1 MTTTGP
7 HRAPVEAAM
16 NVVLVVDELDRLDPA
31 TDTSV
36 GLMHA
41 AQDRGAA
48 VRVTTPSELSVVK
61 GKPGATARQLCLA
74 PSHPAGGCAWTVPDP
89 WMSAGP
95 PEHVN
100 LDDADAIFMWVEPP
114 LDAAY
119 LAATFVL
126 DLVHSTPVVNDPRG
140 LRACSEH
147 LMPLRFPDLIPPT
160 LVSADIRA
168 LYEFVAAQRVAVLKP
183 VDGYAGHGVY
193 RLGVGD
199 PNLASLLETAT
210 AGGTRLVVAQR
221 YLPEVD
227 DGNKR
232 VFVLDGIPVSAV
244 YRYPAAG
251 DFRIGQPSAQ
261 APLTTRDRHICARL
275 APVLASYGVRVAGL
289 DVIGPHLIE
298 VNITSPGAL
307 RKADALLGWSLCA
320 DVLDLALHDAAPRD
334 AAFSDARF
342 QRRFV

>member
-1 MTTTGP
+1 
-7 HRAPVEAAM
+7 M
-16 NVVLVVDELDRLDPA
+16 NVVLVVDGLDRLNPA

-41 AQDRGAA
+41 AQERGAA
-48 VRVTTPSELSVVK
+48 VWVTTPPELSVVD
-61 GKPGATARQLCLA
+61 GRPCATARQVRLA
-74 PSHPAGGCAWTVPDP
+74 PSHPAGGCTWTVCDP
-89 WMSAGP
+89 WISASP
-95 PEHVN
+95 PEHVG
-100 LDDADAIFMWVEPP
+100 LDDADAIFMWAEPP
-114 LDAAY
+114 LDATY

-126 DLVHSTPVVNDPRG
+126 DLVHPAQVVNDPRG

-147 LMPLRFPDLIPPT
+147 LLPLRFPDLIPPT
-160 LVSADIRA
+160 LVSAD
-168 LYEFVAAQRVAVLKP
+168 LMTLNSFVAAHRVAVLKP
-183 VDGYAGHGVY
+183 VDGYSGHGVY
-193 RLGVGD
+193 RLAAGD
-199 PNLASLLETAT
+199 PNLPSLLETAT
-210 AGGTRLVVAQR
+210 GGGARLVIAQR

-232 VFVLDGIPVSAV
+232 IFVLDGTPVSAV

-261 APLTTRDRHICARL
+261 APLTKRDEHICARL
-275 APVLASYGVRVAGL
+275 APVLASHGVRVAGL

-320 DVLDLALHDAAPRD
+320 DVLDRALDD
-334 AAFSDARF
+334 TLSL
-342 QRRFV
+342 RRFA